1 MRVKGGFTNRR
12 RHKKVLKRASGYYS
26 ANSRCYTHA
35 VEKNDR
41 ALAYAY
47 KHRRLKKRDFRALW
61 NQRINA
67 AARLNGTTYSRLIG
81 GLAKAGIDLNR
92 KVLADLAI
100 ADTAAFAALCK
111 HALTQ
116 PTKTQTT

>member
-12 RHKKVLKRASGYYS
+12 RHKKVLKRAKGYYS
-26 ANSRCYTHA
+26 ANSRSFVHA

-47 KHRRLKKRDFRALW
+47 KHRRMKKREFRALW

-81 GLAKAGIDLNR
+81 GLIKAGVLVDR
-92 KVLADLAI
+92 KILAELAI
-100 ADTAAFAALCK
+100 SDAAAFTAICK
-111 HALTQ
+111 HAM
-116 PTKTQTT
+116 P

>member
-12 RHKKVLKRASGYYS
+12 RHKKVLKRAKGYRS
-26 ANSRCYTHA
+26 ANGRAYIHA

-47 KHRRLKKRDFRALW
+47 RDRKTKKREFRALW

-81 GLAKAGIDLNR
+81 GLAKAGVAIDR
-92 KVLADLAI
+92 KVLADLAVSD
-100 ADTAAFAALCK
+100 ASAFTVLCK
-111 HALTQ
+111 HAMV
-116 PTKTQTT
+116 

>member
-12 RHKKVLKRASGYYS
+12 RHKKVLKRTKGYYS
-26 ANSRCYTHA
+26 AGSRCYIHA
-35 VEKNDR
+35 VEKNDH

-47 KHRRLKKRDFRALW
+47 KHRKMKKREFRALW

-81 GLAKAGIDLNR
+81 GLAQANVVFDR
-92 KVLADLAI
+92 KTLADLAVR
-100 ADTAAFAALCK
+100 DMSAF
-111 HALTQ
+111 T
-116 PTKTQTT
+116 

>member
-12 RHKKVLKRASGYYS
+12 RHKKVLKRAKGYYS
-26 ANSRCYTHA
+26 ANSRSYIHA

-47 KHRRLKKRDFRALW
+47 KHRRMKKREFRALW

-81 GLAKAGIDLNR
+81 GLLKAGVEVNR
-92 KVLADLAI
+92 KMLAELAI
-100 ADTAAFAALCK
+100 SDSTAFANLCK
-111 HALTQ
+111 HAIT
-116 PTKTQTT
+116 

>member
-1 MRVKGGFTNRR
+1 MARVKSGMTNRR
-12 RHKKVLKRASGYYS
+12 RHKKVLKRTKGYYS
-26 ANSRCYTHA
+26 AGSRSYTHA

-41 ALAYAY
+41 GMAFAY
-47 KHRRLKKRDFRALW
+47 KHRKVKKRNFRMLW

-81 GLAKAGIDLNR
+81 GLIKAGITLDR

-100 ADTAAFAALCK
+100 TDSTAFSSLCH
-111 HALTQ
+111 HAIKQ
-116 PTKTQTT
+116 

>member
-12 RHKKVLKRASGYYS
+12 RHKKVLKRAKGYYS
-26 ANSRCYTHA
+26 AGSRAYIHA

-41 ALAYAY
+41 GMAYAY
-47 KHRRLKKRDFRALW
+47 KHRKMKKREFRALW

-81 GLAKAGIDLNR
+81 GLIKAGIEVNR
-92 KVLADLAI
+92 KMLAELAI
-100 ADTAAFAALCK
+100 SDSAAFSQLCK
-111 HALTQ
+111 HAMK
-116 PTKTQTT
+116 PA

>member
-12 RHKKVLKRASGYYS
+12 RHKKVLKRAKGYYS
-26 ANSRCYTHA
+26 ANSRAYVYA

-47 KHRRLKKRDFRALW
+47 KHRRMKKREFRTLW

-81 GLAKAGIDLNR
+81 GLIKAGVQVDR
-92 KVLADLAI
+92 KMLADLAI
-100 ADTAAFAALCK
+100 HDSAGFTALCK
-111 HALTQ
+111 HALA
-116 PTKTQTT
+116 

>member
-12 RHKKVLKRASGYYS
+12 RHKKVLKRAKGSYS

-47 KHRRLKKRDFRALW
+47 RDRRTKKRDMRALW

-81 GLAKAGIDLNR
+81 ALKKCGIELDRKSLAFLAAQDPAGFTQIC
-92 KVLADLAI
+92 KSV
-100 ADTAAFAALCK
+100 AA
-111 HALTQ
+111 
-116 PTKTQTT
+116 

>member
-12 RHKKVLKRASGYYS
+12 RHKKVLKRAKGYIS
-26 ANSRCYTHA
+26 ANGRAYIHA

-47 KHRRLKKRDFRALW
+47 RDRKAKKREFRALW

-81 GLAKAGIDLNR
+81 GLIKANVTIDR
-92 KVLADLAI
+92 KSLADIAI
-100 ADTAAFAALCK
+100 SDAAAFSALCK
-111 HALTQ
+111 HALT
-116 PTKTQTT
+116 

>member
-26 ANSRCYTHA
+26 AGSRAYIHA

-41 ALAYAY
+41 GMAYAY
-47 KHRRLKKRDFRALW
+47 KHRKMKKREFRALW

-81 GLAKAGIDLNR
+81 GLIKAGMTVNR
-92 KVLADLAI
+92 KMLAELAV
-100 ADTAAFAALCK
+100 ADSAAFAALCK
-111 HALTQ
+111 HAIQ
-116 PTKTQTT
+116 PA

>member
-12 RHKKVLKRASGYYS
+12 RHKKVLKRAKGYYS
-26 ANSRCYTHA
+26 ANSRAYTHA

-47 KHRRLKKRDFRALW
+47 KHRKQKKRNFRALW

-81 GLAKAGIDLNR
+81 GLLKANIAVDR
-92 KVLADLAI
+92 KMLADLAI
-100 ADTAAFAALCK
+100 ADAAGFSKLCSYAMK
-111 HALTQ
+111 
-116 PTKTQTT
+116 

>member
-12 RHKKVLKRASGYYS
+12 RHKKVLKRAKGYYS
-26 ANSRCYTHA
+26 ANSRSYVHA

-47 KHRRLKKRDFRALW
+47 KHRKMKKREFRALW

-81 GLAKAGIDLNR
+81 GLIKAGVQIDR
-92 KVLADLAI
+92 KALADLAI
-100 ADTAAFAALCK
+100 HDTTGFSALCK
-111 HALTQ
+111 HAM
-116 PTKTQTT
+116 P